1 MVLAGL
7 KILWQTVLISKSCN
21 SLNLICSCHN
31 HVVLTSTVFNF
42 HHIAGPKHLL
52 QRQKQLPL
60 YFTVEETESLK
71 SEVTHQMWHSSKWQ
85 RWAETKGA
93 WLLHWALSLH
103 YTAFRKSWDSFVPPW
118 LAAWRSL
125 LPCLISILRIPCFLL
140 GASSVLDADA
150 DRDGDKRCPCT
161 APPPP
166 RTSFFSR
173 WTWQFLPIVPK

>member
-7 KILWQTVLISKSCN
+7 KILWQTVLISKRCN

-71 SEVTHQMWHSSKWQ
+71 SEVTHQMWHSSKV
-85 RWAETKGA
+85 AK
-93 WLLHWALSLH
+93 
-103 YTAFRKSWDSFVPPW
+103 V
-118 LAAWRSL
+118 
-125 LPCLISILRIPCFLL
+125 
-140 GASSVLDADA
+140 
-150 DRDGDKRCPCT
+150 
-161 APPPP
+161 
-166 RTSFFSR
+166 SR
-173 WTWQFLPIVPK
+173 N